1 MSNLMSIMNEIHTK
15 GMKFMEG
22 KEYPKSSRILC
33 LYSELVNEGLVK
45 KSEAAKRFRVTE
57 KSIQRDLDEI
67 RDFLDNQTAEEGI
80 RKYLIYDY
88 QKKGYCLEQ
97 DGKVGLSNDEILAVG
112 KILLESRA
120 FTKKEMMGILDKLIA
135 KCIPKENRRLVN
147 DLLSNERFH
156 YVELRHH
163 KTFLDKLM
171 PLGQAIRE
179 CR

>member
-80 RKYLIYDY
+80 RKYLIYD
-88 QKKGYCLEQ
+88 
-97 DGKVGLSNDEILAVG
+97 
-112 KILLESRA
+112 
-120 FTKKEMMGILDKLIA
+120 
-135 KCIPKENRRLVN
+135 
-147 DLLSNERFH
+147 
-156 YVELRHH
+156 
-163 KTFLDKLM
+163 
-171 PLGQAIRE
+171 
-179 CR
+179 